1 MGKIKPEWETDAVKE
16 SNDLRKDRDRLY
28 REANPQVG
36 YERLKKWRK
45 QHPEAARELQ
55 HRAEQ
60 SYRDNNP
67 TKQSRTTEWRKAL
80 PDEEADARREKDRL
94 RKQAERARKR
104 ALQPPK
110 PPKPK
115 KSKPATPPP
124 AYYPQEALG
133 SVVLLH
139 GTEVDFASAWAHT
152 DADLRERI
160 TTQHPSATDQELLDT
175 YCLLHMERY
184 GEPFDF

>member
-1 MGKIKPEWETDAVKE
+1 MKPEWE
-16 SNDLRKDRDRLY
+16 NDMERLKPEHEKDLKNAREKRYRDTHREQENE
-28 REANPQVG
+28 RWRRWAEANP
-36 YERLKKWRK
+36 ERLK
-45 QHPEAARELQ
+45 ELREKKKSEL
-55 HRAEQ
+55 
-60 SYRDNNP
+60 
-67 TKQSRTTEWRKAL
+67 T
-80 PDEEADARREKDRL
+80 DEEKAALREKDRL
-94 RKQAERARKR
+94 RKREERARKR

-110 PPKPK
+110 PRKAK
-115 KSKPATPPP
+115 KAAHTP

-139 GTEVDFASAWAHT
+139 GQEVDFASAWAHT

-160 TTQHPSATDQELLDT
+160 LTQQPSATDQELLDT